1 MKKLLP
7 LFIYSLCFSEDIN
20 SIYQKAQNLE
30 KEGNYKE
37 AMILYKKA
45 ANLNSTK
52 EDTYINNLS
61 NGEEKNT
68 ENFAVAKKELYI
80 TCNL

>member
-20 SIYQKAQNLE
+20 SIYQKAQDLE

-37 AMILYKKA
+37 AMVLYKKA

-52 EDTYINNLS
+52 EDKYINNLCYD
-61 NGEEKNT
+61 
-68 ENFAVAKKELYI
+68 LY
-80 TCNL
+80 